1 MRILLVE
8 DDAQLSTLLA
18 EVLRDSG
25 FVVDMAADGAEGR
38 YLGESGDYDAVV
50 LDLGLPGV
58 DGLTVL
64 RGWRDGGLSMPVLIL
79 TARGRWPEKLDG
91 FNAGADD
98 YLTKPFEMEEVVVRL
113 RALIRRSAGH
123 ATVELKCGPV
133 SLDTNTGRFAVDG
146 VPLQLTA
153 QEARI
158 LEYFMHHPE
167 KVVSRTE
174 LMEHIY
180 DRTFDPDSNVVDV
193 LIGRIRQK
201 LSVGFIHTVRGKGYR
216 VEVPHP

>member
-1 MRILLVE
+1 
-8 DDAQLSTLLA
+8 
-18 EVLRDSG
+18 
-25 FVVDMAADGAEGR
+25 
-38 YLGESGDYDAVV
+38 
-50 LDLGLPGV
+50 
-58 DGLTVL
+58 
-64 RGWRDGGLSMPVLIL
+64 
-79 TARGRWPEKLDG
+79 
-91 FNAGADD
+91 
-98 YLTKPFEMEEVVVRL
+98 MEEVVVRL

-158 LEYFMHHPE
+158 LEYFMHHPD

-201 LSVGFIHTVRGKGYR
+201 LSVGLIHTVRGKGYR
-216 VEVPHP
+216 VEVPRS